1 MNERL
6 QDLLPWY
13 ANGRISAADRAWVD
27 EQLAVDPLA
36 RAQLAWHRS
45 LRERMQ
51 EAAPAVSDSIGLDQA
66 MSRIRADKQA
76 AGGGW
81 AERLTAW
88 LGLRPGVALAG
99 LALVALQ
106 GGFILHLMNEQK
118 EAASEIRAV
127 RAIEVEERP
136 MLKLNFAPDAKES
149 DIRML
154 LMSVQG
160 RLAGGPGQ
168 LGDYYVVVP
177 DGKED
182 AAAEQLRANPIVQAV
197 SLAPGLPPR
206 E

>member
-27 EQLAVDPLA
+27 EQLAADPLA

-45 LRERMQ
+45 LRERLQ

-66 MSRIRADKQA
+66 LARIRAEKHTADT
-76 AGGGW
+76 GW
-81 AERLTAW
+81 AERLAAW
-88 LGLRPGVALAG
+88 LGLRPGVALVG

-106 GGFILHLMNEQK
+106 GGFILHLLNDRQD
-118 EAASEIRAV
+118 AANDIRAV

-136 MLKLNFAPDAKES
+136 MLKLNFAPDAKEA

-177 DGKED
+177 DGKEG